1 MALIKISADVFINP
15 DKIEA
20 VEFREDSVHVI
31 MSDRSYQIT
40 DVTGNVFN
48 EIQKLTGSSTESL
61 NILARNTQRFAG

>member
-20 VEFREDSVHVI
+20 IEFSEGSIHVI

-48 EIQKLTGSSTESL
+48 EINKLTGNTAESL
-61 NILARNTQRFAG
+61 NILARNAQHFTG